1 MEKRYTQEISNHLNQ
16 SVFHRGMFHVI
27 HKINFKECFYRG
39 KSITPF
45 GYVLDILP
53 QWNGMAWWK
62 KSRFDIKERSQNLF
76 LSQNYSKGNLT
87 HH

>member
-27 HKINFKECFYRG
+27 HKISFKECFHRR

-45 GYVLDILP
+45 GYVLDILTHINCSISAVSLMCFYP
-53 QWNGMAWWK
+53 
-62 KSRFDIKERSQNLF
+62 RRNL
-76 LSQNYSKGNLT
+76 L
-87 HH
+87 